1 MSSIIE
7 HRSERVKGA
16 IFDPSHLALDMEIEP
31 SLKVRDL
38 STFDECQRAMLMLT
52 DTINNIGSQLK
63 NAEMERL
70 RTGIPTNKEWRA
82 SAQRA
87 IVWKKQVRHA
97 VAIHSR
103 TMPSPIADRRDA
115 YKQAIIDAFHDELGH
130 DEFHRI
136 LVIAKERNPE
146 LFQNKEGVSYD

>member
-1 MSSIIE
+1 MIAMIE
-7 HRSERVKGA
+7 TRSDRVKGA
-16 IFDPSHLALDMEIEP
+16 ILDPSHTALDMEIEP
-31 SLKVRDL
+31 GLTVRDL

-52 DTINNIGSQLK
+52 DTINRIGSQLK

-87 IVWKKQVRHA
+87 IVWKKQVRSA
-97 VAIHSR
+97 VAIHRR
-103 TMPSPIADRRDA
+103 TMRTPAAERRDA
-115 YKQAIIDAFHDELGH
+115 YKQVIIDAFHDELGH

-136 LVIAKERNPE
+136 LTIAKERNPE
-146 LFQNKEGVSYD
+146 LFPRQVTNHD